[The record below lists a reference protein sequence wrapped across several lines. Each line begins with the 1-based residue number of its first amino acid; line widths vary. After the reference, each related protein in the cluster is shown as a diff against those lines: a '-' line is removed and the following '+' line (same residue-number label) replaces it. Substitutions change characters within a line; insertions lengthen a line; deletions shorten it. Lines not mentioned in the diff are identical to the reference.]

1 MILADKIIQL
11 RKKNGWSQEELAEKM
26 NVSRQAVSKWESAQ
40 AVPDLQKI
48 LALSELFCVTTDYL
62 LRDEI
67 ETEQITA
74 DEPSD
79 KKTVTLSMAHEYIA
93 IRKKAALMIASA
105 TFLCIVSIIPLL
117 ILGALADLTNIGIS
131 EDTAGIVG
139 LCLLFLINTAAISM
153 YIVCG
158 YRSSHYSFLNDAE
171 FDTEYGVVGMVKE
184 KEKAFKKLYMRLNL
198 IGVILC
204 VLCPLPLILSAL
216 ANNDLIAAAM
226 TCLLILIAALGVF
239 CFIYVGVRWASLRR
253 LQHDPEYIEND
264 NKKREPSLFD
274 TVRTVYWLIVTAA
287 YFAWSFIGGA
297 WHISWILWIIAGIL
311 FAAINAIFNYFENKD
326 A

>member
-1 MILADKIIQL
+1 
-11 RKKNGWSQEELAEKM
+11 
-26 NVSRQAVSKWESAQ
+26 
-40 AVPDLQKI
+40 
-48 LALSELFCVTTDYL
+48 
-62 LRDEI
+62 
-67 ETEQITA
+67 
-74 DEPSD
+74 
-79 KKTVTLSMAHEYIA
+79 
-93 IRKKAALMIASA
+93 
-105 TFLCIVSIIPLL
+105 
-117 ILGALADLTNIGIS
+117 
-131 EDTAGIVG
+131 
-139 LCLLFLINTAAISM
+139 M

-253 LQHDPEYIEND
+253 LQRDPEYIEND
-264 NKKREPSLFD
+264 NKKRAPSLFD

-311 FAAINAIFNYFENKD
+311 FAAMNAIFNYFENKD